1 MTKPVAAAHGNAQLV
16 CAVQHG
22 MKTSPSAAA
31 TRYVTQ
37 CWGRP
42 HRRAGIARR
51 AVRQ

>member
-1 MTKPVAAAHGNAQLV
+1 MMRHDLSMTKPVAAAHGNAQLV

-37 CWGRP
+37 C
-42 HRRAGIARR
+42 
-51 AVRQ
+51 